1 MSNLSLRDL
10 ATVTDGSLHL
20 GDLPPLSGDL
30 ETVNRIDF
38 DLDTLAP
45 GGLYWDLSHSHEGAF
60 GKPEVAF
67 LKGAAG
73 VLVDRYHSEP
83 WAGRYTLRVSNSQL
97 AIRQLAYFLRQGAQ
111 RQTLLLWPA
120 VAGQPWL
127 ATMRAL
133 LERPMIGETG
143 ARSPAIASATEL
155 CSSNRLRVL
164 ALDNLPAPSVYAT
177 LLLAAP
183 NLLVL
188 GRSDGR
194 WLAEQSQ
201 QSLCRIVESLPPDGA
216 MLYCALSDSCA
227 TVAATVTARPAWMEV
242 FVAAGIRCLQIGSN
256 TTADLQVVPTPQG
269 PGAHALV
276 MGQSSLS
283 LSGLSYEQGVATA
296 TVFAAALLLGY
307 EPTAV
312 LDRLRSAFPHHFL
325 PALPSTWTWSG
336 IRSRLTPGP
345 QDAGAA
351 A

>member
-1 MSNLSLRDL
+1 MSILSLRDL
-10 ATVTDGSLHL
+10 ATVTDARLYL
-20 GDLPPLSGDL
+20 GDLPPLGGDL

-45 GGLYWDLSHSHEGAF
+45 GGLYWDLSHSSEDGF
-60 GKPEVAF
+60 GKAEVAF

-73 VLVDRYHSEP
+73 VLVDRHHSEP
-83 WAGRYTLRVSNSQL
+83 WAGRYTLRVNNSQL
-97 AIRQLAYFLRQGAQ
+97 AIRQLAYFLRQAAQ

-127 ATMRAL
+127 AAMRAL
-133 LERPMIGETG
+133 LERPMFGETG
-143 ARSPAIASATEL
+143 SRPPAIASATEL

-164 ALDNLPAPSVYAT
+164 TLDNLPAPSVYAT

-183 NLLVL
+183 SLLVL

-201 QSLCRIVESLPPDGA
+201 QSLCRIIESLPPDGA
-216 MLYCALSDSCA
+216 MLYCGLSDDCSTGTTTA
-227 TVAATVTARPAWMEV
+227 TAQPAWMRV
-242 FVAAGIRCLQIGSN
+242 FIAAGIRCLQIGSKA
-256 TTADLQVVPTPQG
+256 TADPQVIPTPQRTG
-269 PGAHALV
+269 SHMLV
-276 MGQSSLS
+276 IGELSLS
-283 LSGLSYEQGVATA
+283 LGGLSYEQGVATA
-296 TVFAAALLLGY
+296 TAFGAALLLGY

-312 LDRLRSAFPHHFL
+312 IERLGSPCRQHL
-325 PALPSTWTWSG
+325 PPSLPSSWTWSG
-336 IRSRLTPGP
+336 VRSTLTTGP

>member
-10 ATVTDGSLHL
+10 ATVTDGSLYL

-45 GGLYWDLSHSHEGAF
+45 GGLYWDLSHSSAGGF
-60 GKPEVAF
+60 GKAEVAF

-73 VLVDRYHSEP
+73 VLVDRHYSEP
-83 WAGRYTLRVSNSQL
+83 WAGRYTLRVNNRQL
-97 AIRQLAYFLRQGAQ
+97 AIRQLAYFLRQAAQ

-127 ATMRAL
+127 AAMRAL
-133 LERPMIGETG
+133 LERPMFGKTG
-143 ARSPAIASATEL
+143 SRPPAIASATEL

-201 QSLCRIVESLPPDGA
+201 QSLCRIIESLPPDGA
-216 MLYCALSDSCA
+216 MLYCGLTADCTTVTTTA
-227 TVAATVTARPAWMEV
+227 TVQPAWMQV
-242 FVAAGIRCLQIGSN
+242 FIAAGIRCLQIGSHA
-256 TTADLQVVPTPQG
+256 TADLQVIPTPQG
-269 PGAHALV
+269 TGSHTLV
-276 MGQSSLS
+276 MGQLSLS
-283 LSGLSYEQGVATA
+283 LGELSYEQGLATA
-296 TVFAAALLLGY
+296 TAFGAALLLGY

-312 LDRLRSAFPHHFL
+312 IDRLGSASPQHFL
-325 PALPSTWTWSG
+325 PSLPTTWTWSG
-336 IRSRLTPGP
+336 HRSRLTSGP